1 MFGDIFHAIT
11 FGFFKKKDEQPAQPE
26 KVVNPVSAPAPA
38 PAPALVADAQ
48 VKAPGPALV
57 ADAQVKAPGLTAAP
71 AAAALADL
79 QSSSGGQGGGSRR
92 RRRGSPK
99 NRSKSKIGGS
109 SMGFGR
115 VGGKNKRSSRKK
127 NTHKRRN

>member
-11 FGFFKKKDEQPAQPE
+11 FGFFKKKDEQAVPAAA
-26 KVVNPVSAPAPA
+26 APAPA
-38 PAPALVADAQ
+38 PAPAPTG
-48 VKAPGPALV
+48 AP
-57 ADAQVKAPGLTAAP
+57 P
-71 AAAALADL
+71 AAATGVLVKPVTVDPL
-79 QSSSGGQGGGSRR
+79 KKNEEIPKLNSSSDGDDIQNGGGRR

-99 NRSKSKIGGS
+99 NRSKSKNGGS

-127 NTHKRRN
+127 TTYKRCK